1 MFTLDRRTPLGAQSS
16 RFLKWSRRGLRR
28 GALGA
33 GFFLDSGI
41 CMTSGEDT
49 ALLLTGLRV
58 RGLGFA
64 ERTFPLFLLRN
75 FGFGAV
81 LQGPFLS

>member
-1 MFTLDRRTPLGAQSS
+1 
-16 RFLKWSRRGLRR
+16 
-28 GALGA
+28 
-33 GFFLDSGI
+33 
-41 CMTSGEDT
+41 MTSGEDT